1 MIKIQPIVKDIVL
14 KELEAYIALSEDYM
28 NMSSYA
34 YRIRPQVEM
43 LAKKKITITSLVVS
57 LSRIKKELKK
67 QKPLIR
73 DVVIKNIT
81 TRLPLTELVYENN
94 NEFIEQIGTLYKK
107 VLITRDDFFVTTT
120 SINEIDI
127 FISSNL
133 ANKVIK
139 HFNKKP
145 KILNQNLAAIG
156 ISLSPENFNIPN
168 TFFSL
173 LSITARANINIEELI
188 STSTELIFI
197 VKEKDF
203 SNAVNLFSK
212 LYKE

>member
-34 YRIRPQVEM
+34 HKIRPKVEV
-43 LAKKKITITSLVVS
+43 LTKKKVTITSLVVS

-73 DVVIKNIT
+73 DISVKNIT
-81 TRLPLTELVYENN
+81 TKLPLTELVYENN
-94 NEFIEQIGTLYKK
+94 SKFIEEIGTLYKE
-107 VLITRDDFFVTTT
+107 VLITRDDFFVATT
-120 SINEIDI
+120 SINEMDI
-127 FISSNL
+127 FVSSNL
-133 ANKVIK
+133 SSKVMR

-145 KILNQNLAAIG
+145 KIINENLAAVG
-156 ISLSPENFNIPN
+156 VSLSPENFDIPN

-173 LSITARANINIEELI
+173 LSITARASINIEELI

-203 SNAVNLFSK
+203 SMTVDLFSK
-212 LYKE
+212 LYKK

>member
-1 MIKIQPIVKDIVL
+1 MIKIQPIVKDIVF

-133 ANKVIK
+133 ANKVVK

-145 KILNQNLAAIG
+145 KIFNQNLAAIG
-156 ISLSPENFNIPN
+156 ISLSPENFDIPN

>member
-34 YRIRPQVEM
+34 YKIRPRVEM
-43 LAKKKITITSLVVS
+43 LTKKKVTITSLVVS

-73 DVVIKNIT
+73 DIDIKNIT
-81 TRLPLTELVYENN
+81 TKLPLTELVYENN
-94 NEFIEQIGTLYKK
+94 SEFIKEIGTLYKE
-107 VLITRDDFFVTTT
+107 VSVTREDFFVATT
-120 SINEIDI
+120 SINEMDI
-127 FISSNL
+127 FVSSNL
-133 ANKVIK
+133 SSKVMK

-145 KILNQNLAAIG
+145 KIINENLAAVG
-156 ISLSPENFNIPN
+156 VSLSSENFDIPN

-173 LSITARANINIEELI
+173 LSITARSSINIEELI

-203 SNAVNLFSK
+203 SMTVDLFSK
-212 LYKE
+212 LYKK

>member
-1 MIKIQPIVKDIVL
+1 MIKIQPIVKDIIL
-14 KELEAYIALSEDYM
+14 KELEAYIALTEDYM

-34 YRIRPQVEM
+34 YKIRPTVEIIT
-43 LAKKKITITSLVVS
+43 KKKVTITSLVVS

-81 TRLPLTELVYENN
+81 TKLPLTELVYENN
-94 NEFIEQIGTLYKK
+94 NEFIEEMGTLYKK
-107 VLITRDDFFVTTT
+107 ILISRDDFFVTTT
-120 SINEIDI
+120 SINEINI

-133 ANKVIK
+133 ASKVLK
-139 HFNKKP
+139 HFSHKP
-145 KILNQNLAAIG
+145 KIINENLAAVG
-156 ISLSPENFNIPN
+156 VSLSSENFDIPN

-173 LSITARANINIEELI
+173 LSVTARANINIEELI

-203 SNAVNLFSK
+203 SSTVDLFAK
-212 LYKE
+212 LYKK

>member
-34 YRIRPQVEM
+34 YKIKPKVEM
-43 LAKKKITITSLVVS
+43 ITKKKVTITSLVVS

-73 DVVIKNIT
+73 DVTIKNIT
-81 TRLPLTELVYENN
+81 TKLPLTELVYENN
-94 NEFIEQIGTLYKK
+94 KELIEEIGTLYKK

-120 SINEIDI
+120 SINEMNI

-133 ANKVIK
+133 SDKVIK
-139 HFNKKP
+139 HFSKKP
-145 KILNQNLAAIG
+145 KIKNENLAAVG
-156 ISLSPENFNIPN
+156 VSLSSENFDIPN

-173 LSITARANINIEELI
+173 LSFTTRANINIEELI

-203 SNAVNLFSK
+203 SKTVEIFSK
-212 LYKE
+212 LYK

>member
-1 MIKIQPIVKDIVL
+1 MIKIQPIVKEIIL

-34 YRIRPQVEM
+34 YKIRPEIEK
-43 LAKKKITITSLVVS
+43 LTKKKVTITSLVVA

-81 TRLPLTELVYENN
+81 TKLPLSELVFENDN
-94 NEFIEQIGTLYKK
+94 KFIEQIGTLYKE
-107 VLITRDDFFVTTT
+107 VSITRDDFFVATT
-120 SINEIDI
+120 SINEMNI
-127 FISSNL
+127 FVSSNL
-133 ANKVIK
+133 SRKVIK

-145 KILNQNLAAIG
+145 KIINENLAAIG
-156 ISLSPENFNIPN
+156 VSLSPENFDIPN

-173 LSITARANINIEELI
+173 LSVTARASINIEELI

-203 SNAVNLFSK
+203 SRTVEIFSK
-212 LYKE
+212 LYKK

>member
-133 ANKVIK
+133 ANKVVK